1 MLNVFLSLLN
11 FGPKLWIGAGVGIAL
26 GATGLYLR
34 SAGYQQGY
42 EKATLRYE
50 ARIARADAAAE
61 EALREAIAQQQVKL
75 EELIA
80 SNRILSDKVNAEK
93 EIVIQ
98 EIERVVKEQPII
110 VDSATCQ
117 LDYSVVGLLNTIA
130 GTTSSSN

>member
-1 MLNVFLSLLN
+1 
-11 FGPKLWIGAGVGIAL
+11 
-26 GATGLYLR
+26 
-34 SAGYQQGY
+34 
-42 EKATLRYE
+42 
-50 ARIARADAAAE
+50 
-61 EALREAIAQQQVKL
+61 VKL

-130 GTTSSSN
+130 ATTSSSN